1 MRRFGLVFSLLAGLS
16 ASAQGDLIFNIS
28 STGNAQADAAFA
40 AAGDFWSSIY
50 DDDVT
55 INITAG
61 FASLSPGVLGQ
72 AGSTR
77 VTTSFSNFRAALQAD
92 ISSADDAT
100 FAGALPTGSAFSV
113 YINETTE
120 GLGPGFDG
128 AYVDNDGGANNQR
141 VTMTSANA
149 KALGLLS
156 GTDTIQDVAITF
168 SSSFSWDF
176 VPADGIAAGLID
188 FVGVAIHEIGHG
200 LGFISGV
207 DVLDRNDDGAFSD
220 DAFTFVSP
228 VDFARF
234 SADSLNAGADID
246 WTADNRSK
254 FYSID
259 GGLTAGGGLVGGTD
273 HWSRGVVNGDGR
285 QASHWKD
292 NLGLGILDPTA
303 RPAGQLNVVTDLDL
317 QSLDIIGWDRAA
329 LTAVPEPSTLAAFA
343 FGLSFFVCRQRR
355 RRKQADET
363 NQPVES

>member
-1 MRRFGLVFSLLAGLS
+1 MRRFGLVFSLLAGLTT
-16 ASAQGDLIFNIS
+16 SAQADLIFNIS

-40 AAGDFWSSIY
+40 AAGNFWSSIY

-72 AGSTR
+72 AGSAR
-77 VTTSFSNFRAALQAD
+77 VATSFSTFRNVLQAD
-92 ISSADDAT
+92 ISSADDST
-100 FAGALPTGSAFSV
+100 FANTLPTGSDFSV

-128 AYVDNDGGANNQR
+128 AYVDDDGGANNEVVR
-141 VTMTSANA
+141 MTRANA
-149 KALGLLS
+149 KALGLVS
-156 GTDTIQDVAITF
+156 GTSTVEDVAITF
-168 SSSFSWDF
+168 STNFDWDF
-176 VPADGIAAGLID
+176 DPTNGIVGGRFD

-200 LGFISGV
+200 LGFVSGV
-207 DVLDRNDDGAFSD
+207 DVLDLNDDGAFSD
-220 DAFTFVSP
+220 NAFTFVSP

-234 SADSLNAGADID
+234 SPDSIAAGADID
-246 WTADNRSK
+246 FTADSRDK

-259 GGLTAGGGLVGGTD
+259 GGVTAGGGLVGGMSHFST
-273 HWSRGVVNGDGR
+273 GVTNGDGR

-303 RPAGQLNVVTDLDL
+303 RPPGQLNVVTDLDL

-343 FGLSFFVCRQRR
+343 FGLGFFVCRQRR
-355 RRKQADET
+355 RREQADEA
-363 NQPVES
+363 N